1 MYRLLDKK
9 LRMKPTNQLHQNII
23 NQCKQNN
30 SKAQMQLY
38 QLYCKAM
45 FSVALRMVNDT
56 FLAEEVMQK
65 AFIKAFKKIDSYKNE
80 VAFGAWLKRIIINQS
95 MDELK
100 KKNVQIIPIFKDL
113 MAISEEDDWKIENEI
128 TIDDV
133 KKEMQQLKEKYRIIL
148 TLYLIEGYDHQEI
161 AEILNITENTSRTQ
175 LLRGK
180 NALKKALKNRL

>member
-1 MYRLLDKK
+1 
-9 LRMKPTNQLHQNII
+9 MKPTKQLHQHII
-23 NQCKQNN
+23 DQCKQNN
-30 SKAQMQLY
+30 AKAQMQLY
-38 QLYCKAM
+38 GLYCKAM

-65 AFIKAFKKIDSYKNE
+65 AFIKAFKKIDSYRNE
-80 VAFGAWLKRIIINQS
+80 VAFGAWLKKIVINQS

-100 KKNVQIIPIFKDL
+100 KKNADIIPISRDV
-113 MAISEEDDWKIENEI
+113 MTISEEDENWQIETEI
-128 TIDDV
+128 TIEDV
-133 KKEMQQLKEKYRIIL
+133 KKAIQKLKEKYRIIL

-180 NALKKALKNRL
+180 NELKEALKCRL